1 LHQRKALLLKTRD
14 SDISYQKSELNEM
27 LDFVLP
33 ILKTPYKLRSSG
45 HSEIMHLVPG
55 VVINSHFLY
64 SKKVTFTTPQNAS
77 INATF
82 NSIF

>member
-1 LHQRKALLLKTRD
+1 
-14 SDISYQKSELNEM
+14 M

-33 ILKTPYKLRSSG
+33 ILKTPYKLRSSR
-45 HSEIMHLVPG
+45 HPEIMQLIPG
-55 VVINSHFLY
+55 VVINTAFLY
-64 SKKVTFTTPQNAS
+64 SKKVTFTTPQDTS